1 MTKTNK
7 KGGVKDQELQ
17 ELHESGEAV
26 EKRHQKTGLRQ
37 KISEHKQKL
46 TEFKIQGMEL
56 KPSTLLMF
64 YTMIAPLFVA
74 FTLVIISFMNGDI
87 KGIVYLAGVLF
98 ATIFGGLL
106 SPMFGDAEPQQPDH
120 CQIFKLPFN
129 VNFSSNFSL
138 NALFLGFTFSY
149 LTFPMMTSGDYNIP
163 IFIFL
168 LLTLVMN
175 NYIKMMQ
182 GCSRFIGLLLGSA
195 VGIGLGI
202 AWFSIFSA
210 TGYKSITYFDLGK
223 SNNVQCS
230 KASKDTFKCRV
241 LKNGQV
247 IANI

>member
-1 MTKTNK
+1 MKQTNIK
-7 KGGVKDQELQ
+7 KGGTSEV
-17 ELHESGEAV
+17 SGE
-26 EKRHQKTGLRQ
+26 ETSSKTRIERLKE
-37 KISEHKQKL
+37 KISSHKEKL
-46 TEFKIQGMEL
+46 QEFKIQGMDL
-56 KPSTLLMF
+56 KPSNLLMF

-106 SPMFGDAEPQQPDH
+106 SPMFGSSNPQPEH

-129 VNFSSNFSL
+129 FNFSSNFSL
-138 NALFLGFTFSY
+138 NALFLGFTFAY
-149 LTFPMMTSGDYNIP
+149 LSFPMVTSGDYNVP

-168 LLTLVMN
+168 LLTLLLN

-195 VGIGLGI
+195 VGIMLGI

-223 SNNVQCS
+223 SNNVQCG

-241 LKNGQV
+241 IKNGKV